1 MWYVYLLFCFDKT
14 IYCGITN
21 NLEKRI
27 ATHNKGKGAKYTKT
41 RLPVILLK
49 SFEVDNQSIALKLEY
64 RIKQLSRKD
73 KIKLIMGVIDR
84 AKELL
89 ITTRKTPKMFVLCK
103 ESLLCRVTTILEM
116 ANVVLD
122 ITKFY
127 KEHLKEDRST
137 YSLLNESFEDEWAH
151 KVIDAALVLI
161 ENENNNISIWSNIR

>member
-1 MWYVYLLFCFDKT
+1 MWCVYLLFCFDKT

-49 SFEVDNQSIALKLEY
+49 SFEVDNKSLALKLEY

-73 KIKLIMGVIDR
+73 KIKLIALTR

-89 ITTRKTPKMFVLCK
+89 TNFRKAPKTFSTCREAVLM
-103 ESLLCRVTTILEM
+103 RVTTILEM
-116 ANVVLD
+116 ANITFD
-122 ITKFY
+122 IPNFLKS
-127 KEHLKEDRST
+127 HLEVKGNM
-137 YSLLNESFEDEWAH
+137 YLNLLESFEDEWAI
-151 KVIDAALVLI
+151 KVIDAALVII
-161 ENENNNISIWSNIR
+161 ENENNSIAIWSNLR